1 MANSTSSAIQF
12 NEEEI
17 VRLLADLSDA
27 KAPSGFEDAAIDI
40 VRDFVEPFATV
51 EVNSLRC
58 AFVTPK
64 NFSGEKP
71 VVMLDAHGDEVGMMV
86 MSVRDNGCLSFVT
99 LGGIND
105 AVLTGEKVYVH
116 TVDGSW
122 IPGVIGLKPP
132 HFMSAAEKASGA
144 HGELL
149 IDVGAT
155 SRADAIENFGVAV
168 GEPVVFATQTEYDA
182 KHRIAF
188 GKAFDCRVGV
198 VAMLLALRE
207 LAEMDLDVDVV
218 AALSSQEEVG
228 DRGIASSVRRFEPA
242 VCYMFEG
249 APADDT
255 FTQSCD
261 IQCALHKGPMF
272 RHYDCCMIT
281 NPRYQRF
288 VLDVAKREG
297 IPAQQ
302 AVRTG
307 GGTNAGTAHMMG
319 NGIPCVVSGVPT
331 RYIHAGCA
339 IAAIDDVENS
349 ARLAVEVM
357 KSLTPM
363 DIAQF

>member
-1 MANSTSSAIQF
+1 MANATSSAMQF

-17 VRLLADLSDA
+17 VHLLTDLSDA

-58 AFVTPK
+58 AFITPK
-64 NFSGEKP
+64 NFTGEKP

-272 RHYDCCMIT
+272 SPLRLLHDHQPALPALRARCGKARGHPRPAGRAHRRRHQRRHGAHDGQRHPLRGLGRAHPLH
-281 NPRYQRF
+281 PRWLRHRR
-288 VLDVAKREG
+288 DR
-297 IPAQQ
+297 
-302 AVRTG
+302 
-307 GGTNAGTAHMMG
+307 
-319 NGIPCVVSGVPT
+319 
-331 RYIHAGCA
+331 
-339 IAAIDDVENS
+339 
-349 ARLAVEVM
+349 
-357 KSLTPM
+357 
-363 DIAQF
+363 

>member
-1 MANSTSSAIQF
+1 MPAPASLKFDDAEVVSLVEA
-12 NEEEI
+12 
-17 VRLLADLSDA
+17 LSNA
-27 KAPSGFEDAAIDI
+27 KSPSGFEEEAIAA
-40 VRDFVEPFATV
+40 VRAFAEPFATV
-51 EVNSLRC
+51 EENSLRC
-58 AFVTPK
+58 AFITPK
-64 NFSGEKP
+64 NFTGTKP

-86 MSVRDNGCLSFVT
+86 KSIRDNGCLSFVT

-116 TVDGSW
+116 TLDDQW

-155 SRADAIENFGVAV
+155 SRDEALADFRVAV
-168 GEPVVFATQTEYDA
+168 GEPVVFATRMEYDA

-188 GKAFDCRVGV
+188 GKAFDCRVGAA
-198 VAMLLALRE
+198 AMLLALRE
-207 LAEMDLDVDVV
+207 LSQMDDLPVDVV

-228 DRGIASSVRRFEPA
+228 DRGVASSVRRFNPT

-255 FTQSCD
+255 FTQPAD
-261 IQCALHKGPMF
+261 IQCALKKGPMF
-272 RHYDCCMIT
+272 RFYDCCMVT
-281 NPRYQRF
+281 HPRYQRF
-288 VLDVAKREG
+288 VLNVAAKAG
-297 IPAQQ
+297 LPAQG

-307 GGTNAGTAHMMG
+307 GGTDGGTAHVMG

-339 IAAIDDVENS
+339 IASLDDVENS

-357 KSLTPM
+357 RNLTP
-363 DIAQF
+363 DVLASF